1 MSGFDHEGIFRV
13 SGSQREVEKMKN
25 NFDLY
30 GDTRLEEV
38 DDIMAVAGLLKLFLR
53 EMSDSTVPAHL
64 TKQFVN
70 IQEGNAST

>member
-1 MSGFDHEGIFRV
+1 
-13 SGSQREVEKMKN
+13 MKN